1 MKINDLLDR
10 LPRRAKQLVV
20 VGYDVAA
27 MSTAFVLAFWL
38 RLGWSSSELHADHFI
53 VLLTSVALAVG
64 LAGLTGV
71 YRAVTRFMTG
81 SVWLLAISCVV
92 VSAAF
97 MHLAGMVAEIFIPR
111 SIPIL
116 FGAMSVFAM
125 SVPRVLLSI
134 NLVKNQ
140 IVNKE
145 KVVIF
150 GVGSA
155 GRQLVTA
162 LNTGIDYHPVA
173 FVDEKQRFVGSTV
186 LGLSVYSLD
195 QLDKLKARHGRIKIL
210 LALPD
215 TTADRRR
222 ELIHKIEPHAL
233 EVLQV
238 PRMSDIVS
246 GKHRIDELRPVK
258 VEEVLGREPVQPIK
272 DLFERNIRNKVV
284 MVTGAGGSIGSELCR
299 QVLAQQPRVLIFFEL
314 AEFNLYQIDNELA
327 KKAKEQ
333 GTMLVSVLG
342 SVLDGKLMRSTMN
355 QYRVDTVYHA
365 AAYKHVPIVE
375 ANSMAGVRNNIFGTK
390 AAAEA
395 AIECNVE
402 TFVLVS
408 TDKAVRPTNVMGA
421 TKRFAELVL
430 QALAQEP
437 HGTRFVM
444 VRFGNVLD
452 SSGSVMPLFKKQ
464 ISEGGPI
471 TVTHPEIIRYFM
483 TIPEA
488 AQLVIQAGAMGTG
501 GNVYVLDMGAPV
513 RIVELAYKMAH
524 LMGRSIRDERNPHGD
539 IEVRFTGLRPGEKL
553 YEELLIGNDTIDT
566 QHPRIMSASE
576 VSLPLSE
583 TLPLLDRLDSALT
596 RHDVHQIKRILL
608 EAPLAYDPSE
618 PVMTLVSASDKKLA
632 AVAN

>member
-1 MKINDLLDR
+1 MKNTDLLDR

-20 VGYDVAA
+20 VAYDALA
-27 MSTAFVLAFWL
+27 MTFAFVASFWL
-38 RLGWSSSELHADHFI
+38 RLGWSSSELHIDHFL
-53 VLLTSVALAVG
+53 VLLASIALAIS
-64 LAGLTGV
+64 LASITGV

-81 SVWLLAISCVV
+81 SVWLLAFSCIV

-97 MHLAGMVAEIFIPR
+97 MHLSGLVLEIFIPR

-116 FGAMSVFAM
+116 FAALSAFAM
-125 SVPRVLLSI
+125 SLPRILLG
-134 NLVKNQ
+134 LTLAKNQ
-140 IVNKE
+140 TLNKE

-162 LNTGIDYHPVA
+162 LNSGIDYHPVA
-173 FVDEKQRFVGSTV
+173 FVDEKQRFVGTTV
-186 LGLSVYSLD
+186 LGLSVYSLA
-195 QLDKLKARHGRIKIL
+195 QLDKLKQRHGRIKVL

-215 TTADRRR
+215 TNADRRR
-222 ELIHKIEPHAL
+222 ELINKIEPHAL

-238 PRMSDIVS
+238 PPMCEIVS
-246 GKHRIDELRPVK
+246 GKHRIDDLRPIR

-272 DLFERNIRNKVV
+272 NLFERNIRNKVV

-299 QVLAQQPRVLIFFEL
+299 QVLAQQPRVLVFFEL
-314 AEFNLYQIDNELA
+314 AEYNLYQIDNELA

-342 SVLDGKLMRSTMN
+342 SVLDGTLMRSTMN

-375 ANSMAGVRNNIFGTK
+375 SNAMAGVRNNIFGTK
-390 AAAEA
+390 EAAEA
-395 AIECNVE
+395 AIDCNVE

-408 TDKAVRPTNVMGA
+408 TDKAVRPTNIMGA

-437 HGTRFVM
+437 HSTRFIM

-464 ISEGGPI
+464 IAQGGPI

-513 RIVELAYKMAH
+513 RIVELAYKMVH
-524 LMGRSIRDERNPHGD
+524 LMGRSVKDERNPHGD

-553 YEELLIGNDTIDT
+553 FEELLIGEDTIDT
-566 QHPRIMSASE
+566 QHPRILSASE

-583 TLPLLDRLDSALT
+583 TIPLLEKLDVALA

-618 PVMTLVSASDKKLA
+618 PVISLVSDSDKKLS

>member
-1 MKINDLLDR
+1 MNTDLLDR
-10 LPRRAKQLVV
+10 LPRRAKQLLV
-20 VGYDVAA
+20 VGYDAFA
-27 MSTAFVLAFWL
+27 MSLAFVAAFWL
-38 RLGWSSSELHADHFI
+38 RLGWSSSELHLDHLL
-53 VLLTSVALAVG
+53 VLTTSIGLGIALASI
-64 LAGLTGV
+64 TGV
-71 YRAVTRFMTG
+71 YRTVTRFMTG
-81 SVWLLAISCVV
+81 SEWILSISCVIL
-92 VSAAF
+92 AATY
-97 MHLAGMVAEIFIPR
+97 MYISGLLAEIFIPR

-116 FGAMSVFAM
+116 FGALSVLLM
-125 SVPRVLLSI
+125 SVPRVLLSMSFA
-134 NLVKNQ
+134 Q
-140 IVNKE
+140 HRTMNKE

-162 LNTGIDYHPVA
+162 LNAGIDYHPVA
-173 FVDEKQRFVGSTV
+173 FVDEKQRFVGTTV
-186 LGLSVYSLD
+186 LGLAVYSLD
-195 QLDKLKARHGRIKIL
+195 QLDKLKKRHGRIKVL

-238 PRMSDIVS
+238 PKMSDIVS
-246 GKHRIDELRPVK
+246 GKQRIDELRPVR
-258 VEEVLGREPVQPIK
+258 VEEVLGREPVQPIPE
-272 DLFERNIRNKVV
+272 LFERNIRNKVV

-299 QVLAQQPRVLIFFEL
+299 QVLAQQPRVLVFFEL
-314 AEFNLYQIDNELA
+314 CEFNLYQIDNELT
-327 KKAKEQ
+327 KRAKEQ

-342 SVLDGKLMRSTMN
+342 SVMDGKLMRNTMR

-375 ANSMAGVRNNIFGTK
+375 ANSMSGVRNNIFGTK
-390 AAAEA
+390 EAAEA
-395 AIECNVE
+395 AIDCNVE

-437 HGTRFVM
+437 HNTRFVM

-464 ISEGGPI
+464 IAQGGPI

-513 RIVELAYKMAH
+513 RIVELAYKMVH
-524 LMGRSIRDERNPHGD
+524 LMGRSVKDERNPHGD
-539 IEVRFTGLRPGEKL
+539 IEIRFTGLRPGEKL
-553 YEELLIGNDTIDT
+553 YEELLIGEDTIDT

-583 TLPLLDRLDSALT
+583 TIPLLDKLEVALE
-596 RHDVHQIKRILL
+596 RHDAHQIKRILL

-618 PVMTLVSASDKKLA
+618 PVMTLISGGDQKLA

>member
-1 MKINDLLDR
+1 MMNTDLLDR
-10 LPRRAKQLVV
+10 LPRRAKQLLV
-20 VGYDVAA
+20 VGYDAFA
-27 MSTAFVLAFWL
+27 MSLAFVAAFWL
-38 RLGWSSSELHADHFI
+38 RLGWSSSELHLDHLL
-53 VLLTSVALAVG
+53 VLTTSIGLGIALASI
-64 LAGLTGV
+64 TGV

-81 SVWLLAISCVV
+81 SEWILSISCVIL
-92 VSAAF
+92 AATY
-97 MHLAGMVAEIFIPR
+97 MYVAGLLAEIFIPR

-116 FGAMSVFAM
+116 FGALSVVMM
-125 SVPRVLLSI
+125 SVPRVLLS
-134 NLVKNQ
+134 VSFAQ
-140 IVNKE
+140 HRTMNKE

-162 LNTGIDYHPVA
+162 LNAGIDYHPVA
-173 FVDEKQRFVGSTV
+173 FVDEKQRFVGNTV
-186 LGLSVYSLD
+186 LGLAVYSLA
-195 QLDKLKARHGRIKIL
+195 QLDKLKKRHGRIKVL

-238 PRMSDIVS
+238 PKMSDIVS

-258 VEEVLGREPVQPIK
+258 VEEVLGREPVKPIPE
-272 DLFERNIRNKVV
+272 LFERNIRNKVV

-314 AEFNLYQIDNELA
+314 CEFNLYQIDNELA
-327 KKAKEQ
+327 KRAKEQ

-342 SVLDGKLMRSTMN
+342 SVMDGKLMRNSMK

-375 ANSMAGVRNNIFGTK
+375 ANSMSGVRNNIFGTK
-390 AAAEA
+390 EAAEA
-395 AIECNVE
+395 AIDCNVE
-402 TFVLVS
+402 TYVLVS

-430 QALAQEP
+430 QALAQES
-437 HGTRFVM
+437 HNTRFVM

-464 ISEGGPI
+464 ISQGGPI

-513 RIVELAYKMAH
+513 RIVELAYKMVH
-524 LMGRSIRDERNPHGD
+524 LMGRSVKDERTPHGD
-539 IEVRFTGLRPGEKL
+539 IEIRFTGLRPGEKL
-553 YEELLIGNDTIDT
+553 YEELLIGEDTIDT

-583 TLPLLDRLDSALT
+583 VVPLLDKLEVALE
-596 RHDVHQIKRILL
+596 RHDGHQIKRILL

-618 PVMTLVSASDKKLA
+618 PVMTLISGGDQKLA